1 VPASAHALA
10 ALTVPG
16 PPHPRFG
23 GPAGQDSPR
32 GGANPR
38 PVRTYV
44 LKSALMKLP
53 VVVGVM
59 LLVFFSLH
67 LAPGDPAELLVPP
80 DVSGAAAVRAVEN
93 IRHQLGL
100 DKPLPVQ
107 FWIYVD
113 RLLHGNLGQSLSN
126 DLPIGPQIA
135 ARAPVTAELAFG
147 AFVLALALSIP
158 IGVMAARRRGR
169 AADGAVMLLALF
181 GVSMP
186 DFWVGSMLILL
197 LAVHLHWL
205 PPSGFDGHLGTL
217 KGWENYAM
225 PVLTLT
231 VGSLALLSRLVRAAM
246 LDVIHEDYVRTAR
259 AKGLAERVVIYR
271 HALRNSLLPVVTV
284 LGFRFAYLLSGAVV
298 VEQVFSIPG
307 MGRFI
312 LERIN
317 ARDFPAVQSTTL
329 VLALFIVLANYLTD
343 LAYAW
348 IDPRVRYR

>member
-1 VPASAHALA
+1 MRTYILRSALA
-10 ALTVPG
+10 
-16 PPHPRFG
+16 
-23 GPAGQDSPR
+23 
-32 GGANPR
+32 
-38 PVRTYV
+38 
-44 LKSALMKLP
+44 KLP
-53 VVVGVM
+53 VIVGVM
-59 LLVFFSLH
+59 MLVFFSLH

-80 DVSGAAAVRAVEN
+80 NVTGAAAAQAVQQ
-93 IRHQLGL
+93 IRHELGL

-113 RLLHGNLGQSLSN
+113 GLLHGNLGTSLAN

-147 AFVLALALSIP
+147 AFILSLGFSVP
-158 IGVMAARRRGR
+158 IGILAARRRGR
-169 AADGAVMLLALF
+169 AADGAVMLTALF

-186 DFWVGSMLILL
+186 DFWFGSMLILL
-197 LAVHLHWL
+197 FAVDLHWL
-205 PPSGFDGHLGTL
+205 PPSGFDGHLNTL
-217 KGWENYAM
+217 RGWENYAM
-225 PVLTLT
+225 PVVTLT
-231 VGSLALLSRLVRAAM
+231 IGSLALLSRLVRAAM
-246 LDVIHEDYVRTAR
+246 LDVINEDYVRTAR

-312 LERIN
+312 LEQIN

>member
-1 VPASAHALA
+1 
-10 ALTVPG
+10 
-16 PPHPRFG
+16 
-23 GPAGQDSPR
+23 
-32 GGANPR
+32 
-38 PVRTYV
+38 VRTYI
-44 LKSALMKLP
+44 LRSALAKVP
-53 VVVGVM
+53 VIVGVM

-80 DVSGAAAVRAVEN
+80 DVTGSAAVQAVQQ
-93 IRHQLGL
+93 IRHELGL

-113 RLLHGNLGQSLSN
+113 NLFHGNLGESLQN
-126 DLPIGPQIA
+126 QLPIGPQIA

-147 AFVLALALSIP
+147 AFILSLIFSVP
-158 IGVMAARRRGR
+158 IGIMAARRRGR
-169 AADGAVMLLALF
+169 AADGAVMLAALF

-186 DFWVGSMLILL
+186 DFWFGSMLILL
-197 LAVHLHWL
+197 LAVDLHWL
-205 PPSGFDGHLGTL
+205 PPSGFDGHLTTL
-217 KGWENYAM
+217 RGWENYAM
-225 PVLTLT
+225 PVVTLT

-246 LDVIHEDYVRTAR
+246 LDVINEDYVRTAR

-271 HALRNSLLPVVTV
+271 HALRNSLLPVITV
-284 LGFRFAYLLSGAVV
+284 LGFRFAYLLSGAVI

-312 LERIN
+312 LEQIN

-348 IDPRVRYR
+348 VDPRVRYH